1 MFYWVNNNFFIF
13 RLAKLTNCSAKK
25 EFFGEKIGKFLTFHF
40 LKLKQIA
47 WGKLY
52 TGLLRSS

>member
-1 MFYWVNNNFFIF
+1 MIYWVNNNFFIF

-25 EFFGEKIGKFLTFHF
+25 EFFGEKIDKFLTFHF
-40 LKLKQIA
+40 QELKRIA

-52 TGLLRSS
+52 KGLSGSS